1 MPADKSIAF
10 RLAITSCIFSI
21 LVVALGYAVNAG
33 YFRSFDLA
41 ISHALNMQ
49 RGVTPEWLIL
59 FMQGVSW
66 IGGGVQRYVI
76 VTILTLALWRW
87 WGWGAALAMGLTTL
101 VSAFTSDV
109 MKAFFGRV
117 RPDLVPQLDIIHSPA
132 FPSGHSNNAAVVYI
146 LFIMLVP
153 QARHP
158 LWQVAAAIMIVL
170 TGVSRIMLGVHWPT
184 DVLAGWTA
192 GALWALICCLVTRWL
207 QARGQ
212 VAEVAEVEEPVV
224 AQVGK

>member
-1 MPADKSIAF
+1 MLPK
-10 RLAITSCIFSI
+10 RLFLLAVI
-21 LVVALGYAVNAG
+21 LFVTVVALGYAVNAG

-184 DVLAGWTA
+184 DVLGGWMLGASFAMAAAAVIAYRQHQRTA
-192 GALWALICCLVTRWL
+192 HFPSVLS
-207 QARGQ
+207 
-212 VAEVAEVEEPVV
+212 P
-224 AQVGK
+224 

>member
-1 MPADKSIAF
+1 MLAK
-10 RLAITSCIFSI
+10 RLFLFAGI
-21 LVVALGYAVNAG
+21 LFVIVIALGFAVNHG

-41 ISHALNMQ
+41 ISHVLNMQ

-109 MKAFFGRV
+109 MKALFGRV

-158 LWQVAAAIMIVL
+158 LWQAAAAIMILL
-170 TGVSRIMLGVHWPT
+170 TGLSRIMLGVHWPT
-184 DVLAGWTA
+184 DVVGGWMLGAAFALAAAAVIAYRQHRRTA
-192 GALWALICCLVTRWL
+192 HFPSVLS
-207 QARGQ
+207 
-212 VAEVAEVEEPVV
+212 P
-224 AQVGK
+224 

>member
-1 MPADKSIAF
+1 MLPK
-10 RLAITSCIFSI
+10 RLFFLAVI
-21 LVVALGYAVNAG
+21 LFVMVVALGLAVNAG

-170 TGVSRIMLGVHWPT
+170 TGVSRIMLGVCHREAIGI
-184 DVLAGWTA
+184 L
-192 GALWALICCLVTRWL
+192 
-207 QARGQ
+207 
-212 VAEVAEVEEPVV
+212 
-224 AQVGK
+224 

>member
-1 MPADKSIAF
+1 MLTLPIRLLSAALLLFALVIGLGFAVDDGHF
-10 RLAITSCIFSI
+10 RA
-21 LVVALGYAVNAG
+21 
-33 YFRSFDLA
+33 FDLTV
-41 ISHALNMQ
+41 SDALNMQ

-59 FMQGVSW
+59 TMQGVSW
-66 IGGGVQRYVI
+66 IGGGAQRYVI
-76 VTILTLALWRW
+76 VAILTLALWRW

-158 LWQVAAAIMIVL
+158 LWRAAAAVMIVL
-170 TGVSRIMLGVHWPT
+170 TGISRIMLGVHWPT
-184 DVLAGWTA
+184 DVLGGWMLGTSFALAAAAIIAYRQRQRTA
-192 GALWALICCLVTRWL
+192 HFPSVLS
-207 QARGQ
+207 
-212 VAEVAEVEEPVV
+212 P
-224 AQVGK
+224 

>member
-1 MPADKSIAF
+1 MDRYFSSKGLPVAF
-10 RLAITSCIFSI
+10 WLLLSSALLLIS
-21 LVVALGYAVNAG
+21 VVALGYAVNAG

-184 DVLAGWTA
+184 DVLGGWMLGASFAMAAAAVIAYRQHQRTA
-192 GALWALICCLVTRWL
+192 HFPSVLS
-207 QARGQ
+207 
-212 VAEVAEVEEPVV
+212 P
-224 AQVGK
+224 

>member
-1 MPADKSIAF
+1 MLPK
-10 RLAITSCIFSI
+10 RLFFLAAILFVM
-21 LVVALGYAVNAG
+21 VVALGFAVNAG

-184 DVLAGWTA
+184 DVLGGWMLGASFAMAAAAVIAYRQHQRTA
-192 GALWALICCLVTRWL
+192 HFPSVLS
-207 QARGQ
+207 
-212 VAEVAEVEEPVV
+212 P
-224 AQVGK
+224 